1 LFDDLPAS
9 TAVRRIVAKAAGLP
23 QADRDS
29 VLAQLLILSGLRQLE
44 ETVKKEIRRMPITQD
59 IREHKVLGPEFR
71 RATEEGRA
79 QGVHQGE
86 LAILRRL
93 MRERFGVL
101 PSWAEE
107 RLASRSTEELEELG
121 LRLLDAQSLE
131 QLLK

>member
-23 QADRDS
+23 QAARDS

-71 RATEEGRA
+71 RATEE
-79 QGVHQGE
+79 GVHQGE